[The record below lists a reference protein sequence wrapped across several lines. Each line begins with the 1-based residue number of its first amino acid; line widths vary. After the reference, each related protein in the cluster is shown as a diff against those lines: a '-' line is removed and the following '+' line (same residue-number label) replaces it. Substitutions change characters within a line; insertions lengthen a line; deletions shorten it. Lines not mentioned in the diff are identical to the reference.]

1 VAVLPL
7 RLTQM
12 VYQFRSPVWLGT
24 GPCRV
29 IKCSRRHFAND
40 APASESHLLS
50 MKILLVD
57 DHVLFREGIALLLRS
72 LIADDSLYQAGTCEE
87 AVAIVAQDPTIELV
101 LMDINLPGASGISG
115 ISLIR
120 GAYPLIPVVGLS
132 SSDDKQTILDA
143 IDAGAMG
150 FIPKSSSSAVL
161 FAALQLVLS
170 KGIYIPPEVFL
181 RDRGPSAALTNGSL
195 DKQGTPAYPTPTDL
209 GLTSRQ
215 SEVLFLILQG
225 KSAKAICRDLDLSSS
240 TVKIHTS
247 AALRALNVTTRTQA
261 VIAAGRMGLR
271 FDQRGAIRAH
281 SDQTA

>member
-1 VAVLPL
+1 
-7 RLTQM
+7 
-12 VYQFRSPVWLGT
+12 
-24 GPCRV
+24 
-29 IKCSRRHFAND
+29 
-40 APASESHLLS
+40 

-72 LIADDSLYQAGTCEE
+72 LVADDSLYQAGTCED
-87 AVAIVAQDPTIELV
+87 ALALVAQDPGIELV
-101 LMDINLPGASGISG
+101 LMDINLPGTSGINA

-120 GAYPLIPVVGLS
+120 AEFPLIPVVGLS

-170 KGIYIPPEVFL
+170 KGIYIPPEAFL
-181 RDRGPSAALTNGSL
+181 RDRSVAARTVAHA
-195 DKQGTPAYPTPTDL
+195 DKGGASERATPKDL
-209 GLTSRQ
+209 GLTPRQ
-215 SEVLFLILQG
+215 SDVLFLILQG
-225 KSAKAICRDLDLSSS
+225 KSAKAICRDLSLSSS

-261 VIAAGRMGLR
+261 VIAAGRMGLH
-271 FDQRGAIRAH
+271 FDDYLHPPAH
-281 SDQTA
+281 SNAIA